1 MNERVRLR
9 SMGNV
14 SYPPVHCRFEPK
26 PDGHDEYPYR
36 TGELALHSLNRGIKS
51 FGKSCL
57 QPVPDPGLYEF

>member
-1 MNERVRLR
+1 MSERVRLR

-36 TGELALHSLNRGIKS
+36 SGELALHSLNRGN
-51 FGKSCL
+51 
-57 QPVPDPGLYEF
+57 